1 LPELS
6 GSCKILGGLITTK
19 NMDNLAFL
27 KPFGI
32 DIFCVGKK
40 YLVFNL
46 VGRNLK
52 VKYRRSVLGLLWTL
66 VSPLALT
73 FIFYFV
79 FKVIMKVQVPH
90 FLAFLVSGIIPW
102 SFFSQTVVEGLDGVV
117 GNAGVVAKVPVPVQ
131 VFPFVG
137 CVTNFITLALA
148 FPIIF
153 GVSFFTDVHLGS
165 SILLLP
171 LIFFSLFF
179 MSYGLS
185 LFLGLTYVYF
195 RDLKH
200 IVNLAIQLWFYGTP
214 VFYNPDMVPAKYHW
228 LLIANPAG
236 GAFVSL
242 HKIFSEGTWPASEY
256 IVSMVIW
263 AFVIMSFG
271 FFVFKKTARDVV
283 ENL

>member
-1 LPELS
+1 M
-6 GSCKILGGLITTK
+6 
-19 NMDNLAFL
+19 NNLAIL

-90 FLAFLVSGIIPW
+90 YLAFLVSGIIPW
-102 SFFSQTVVEGLDGVV
+102 SFFSQTISEGLDGIV
-117 GNAGVVAKVPVPVQ
+117 GNTGVVAKVPVPIQ
-131 VFPFVG
+131 VFPFIG
-137 CVTNFITLALA
+137 SVTNFVTLLLA

-153 GVSFFTDVHLGS
+153 GVSIFTDVHLGS
-165 SILLLP
+165 SVLLLP
-171 LIFFSLFF
+171 VLFF
-179 MSYGLS
+179 ALFFISYGMSLILS
-185 LFLGLTYVYF
+185 LTYVYF

-200 IVNLAIQLWFYGTP
+200 ILGLAMQLWFYGTP
-214 VFYNPDMVPAKYHW
+214 VFYNPEMVPAKYHW
-228 LLIANPAG
+228 LLLANPAG
-236 GAFVSL
+236 GAFVGL
-242 HKIFSEGTWPASEY
+242 HKIFAEGTWPAPEY
-256 IVSMVIW
+256 VLSSVIW
-263 AFVIMSFG
+263 AFVIMSAG
-271 FFVFKKTARDVV
+271 LWVFWKLHRDVV

>member
-1 LPELS
+1 VDNLV
-6 GSCKILGGLITTK
+6 
-19 NMDNLAFL
+19 DNLALL

-79 FKVIMKVQVPH
+79 FKIIMKVQVPH
-90 FLAFLVSGIIPW
+90 YLAFLVSGIIPW
-102 SFFSQTVVEGLDGVV
+102 SFFSQTVFEGIEAVV
-117 GNAGVVAKVPVPVQ
+117 GNAGVVAKVPVPIQ
-131 VFPFVG
+131 VFPFIG
-137 CVTNFITLALA
+137 CVTNFVTLLLA

-153 GVSFFTDVHLGS
+153 GVSIFTGVHLGS
-165 SILLLP
+165 SVLLLP
-171 LIFFSLFF
+171 VLFFSLFF
-179 MSYGLS
+179 ISYGMS
-185 LFLGLTYVYF
+185 LILGLTYVYF

-200 IVNLAIQLWFYGTP
+200 ILGLAMQLWFYGTP

-228 LLIANPAG
+228 LLLANPAG
-236 GAFVSL
+236 GAFVGL
-242 HKIFSEGTWPASEY
+242 HKIFAEGEWPATEY
-256 IVSMVIW
+256 IISSVVW
-263 AFVIMSFG
+263 AFVIMSLG
-271 FFVFKKTARDVV
+271 LFVFWKLHRDVV